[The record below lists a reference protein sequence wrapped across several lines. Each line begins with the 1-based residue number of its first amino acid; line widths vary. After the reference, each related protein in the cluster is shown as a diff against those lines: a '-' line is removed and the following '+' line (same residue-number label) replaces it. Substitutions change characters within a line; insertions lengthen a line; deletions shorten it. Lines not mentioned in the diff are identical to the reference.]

1 MGIRSFARSS
11 GGALKG
17 RQLVHLRPFR
27 GRSLSSRP
35 LLLAGLLL
43 VAVVAAA
50 SGVRSL
56 TAQSVNLPV
65 ENSWIRIQNVG
76 TSAATIQL
84 DFYDENGNRVASDGC
99 PEAGGCVALRPGSG
113 WSFFQQSLEE
123 LDPGY
128 QGSGFVTVDQPFV
141 AMLARDAFLADGS
154 FQIGGDVLR
163 LGNSG
168 GSQFLPIVENTSSTV
183 SRITIE
189 NSSDTNAACV
199 GIRYY
204 SPGSLSSVAVDPV
217 AGGTGCSS
225 GGTLLEPRATLVRD
239 ERSLRVPLGF
249 DGSAIV
255 ETFATNSGVSADD
268 QTLAVTVD
276 TRARNGAG
284 LATSRSFGH
293 DELSNV
299 VVLPLVDRNA
309 SQGQTTWSTRFRI
322 LSGTPQVPNEVTLLF
337 DGEDAS
343 GDRVEIEHTVTVSGS
358 LTCDQRNNGVA
369 GCLPAGQS
377 LPSTFFGT
385 VRMEAVDPVAVV
397 AQRLSAGGAFADYRG
412 FTAEEASRQVVL
424 PVLNKN
430 FGPWGD
436 SKGWNSWFRVLT
448 FDGSV
453 AHVTVIYYSKQFPD
467 GLFPSGAVRVDGQRT
482 FVQWE
487 NRALPD
493 GWVGSA
499 VIVADRPV
507 VVVANLESDV
517 FGGDPVMLYNG
528 ASLE

>member
-1 MGIRSFARSS
+1 
-11 GGALKG
+11 
-17 RQLVHLRPFR
+17 VHPRPF
-27 GRSLSSRP
+27 GRTLPIRP
-35 LLLAGLLL
+35 LILAPLL
-43 VAVVAAA
+43 VLAVIAA
-50 SGVRSL
+50 GVGVQSL
-56 TAQSVNLPV
+56 RAQPVSLPV

-84 DFYDENGNRVASDGC
+84 DFYDENGELQASDGC
-99 PEAGGCVALRPGSG
+99 PEVDGCAELRPGFG
-113 WSFFQQSLEE
+113 WSFFQQSLDE

-128 QGSGFVTVDQPFV
+128 QGSAFVTVDQPFV
-141 AMLARDAFLADGS
+141 AMLARDTFLSNGS
-154 FQIGGDVLR
+154 FQIGGDALR
-163 LGNSG
+163 LGNAG
-168 GSQFLPIVENTSSTV
+168 GKQYLPIVENTSANV

-189 NSSDTNAACV
+189 NSSDSVAACV
-199 GIRYY
+199 RVRYY
-204 SPGSLSSVAVDPV
+204 APGSGQVVASDPASGTAGCS
-217 AGGTGCSS
+217 AGGRR
-225 GGTLLEPRATLVRD
+225 LEPRATLVFD
-239 ERSLRVPLGF
+239 EQNLPVPLGF
-249 DGSAIV
+249 DGAAVV
-255 ETFATNSGVSADD
+255 ETYRTDSGVAPEE
-268 QTLAVTVD
+268 QTLAVMVD

-284 LATSRSFGH
+284 LATSRAVAA
-293 DELSNV
+293 DELSTT

-322 LSGTPQVPNEVTLLF
+322 LSGTPEVPNEVKLLF
-337 DGEDAS
+337 DGVNAA
-343 GDRVEIEHTVTVSGS
+343 GDEVEIEHTVTVAGA
-358 LTCDQRNNGVA
+358 LTCDQRFDGSS
-369 GCLPAGQS
+369 GCLPPGEA
-377 LPSTFFGT
+377 LPFTFFGT
-385 VRMEAVDPVAVV
+385 VRMEATEPVAVV
-397 AQRLSAGGAFADYRG
+397 AQRLSNDGAFADYRG

-436 SKGWNSWFRVLT
+436 LKGWNSWFRVLT

-467 GLFPSGAVRVDGQRT
+467 GLFPSGAARVDGQRT

-517 FGGDPVMLYNG
+517 FEGDPVMLYNG
-528 ASLE
+528 VSLE

>member
-1 MGIRSFARSS
+1 M
-11 GGALKG
+11 
-17 RQLVHLRPFR
+17 HLRPIR
-27 GRSLSSRP
+27 GRIPPTRA
-35 LLLAGLLL
+35 LLLLGLLVGAL
-43 VAVVAAA
+43 FFAGSSA
-50 SGVRSL
+50 RSL
-56 TAQSVNLPV
+56 GAQAVDLPV

-76 TSAATIQL
+76 TSPATIQL
-84 DFYDENGNRVASDGC
+84 DFYDEDGDRVASDGC
-99 PEAGGCVALRPGSG
+99 PQVDGCVALQPGFG

-123 LDPGY
+123 LTPGY
-128 QGSGFVTVDQPFV
+128 QGSAFVTVDQPFV
-141 AMLARDAFLADGS
+141 AMLARDSFLPDGG
-154 FQIGGDVLR
+154 FQIGGDALR
-163 LGNSG
+163 LAASG
-168 GSQFLPIVENTSSTV
+168 GRQFLPVVENTASTV

-199 GIRYY
+199 AVRYY
-204 SPGSLSSVAVDPV
+204 QPGSSASVAVDP
-217 AGGTGCSS
+217 AGGTAGCSA
-225 GGTLLEPRATLVRD
+225 GGTLLQPRATLVRD
-239 ERSLRVPLGF
+239 ERSLAVPLGF

-255 ETFATNSGVSADD
+255 ETFATDAGVDADD

-284 LATSRSFGH
+284 IATSRSFGR

-322 LSGTPQVPNEVTLLF
+322 LSGTPAVPNEVTLLF
-337 DGEDAS
+337 DGENAE
-343 GDRVEIEHTVTVSGS
+343 GDRIEIEHTVTVAGA
-358 LTCDQRNNGVA
+358 LTCDQRFDGAA
-369 GCLPAGQS
+369 GCLPPGQS
-377 LPSTFFGT
+377 LPGTFFGT
-385 VRMEAVDPVAVV
+385 VRMEAVDPIAVV
-397 AQRLSAGGAFADYRG
+397 AQRLSPDGAFADYRG
-412 FTAEEASRQVVL
+412 FTGEEASRQVVL

-436 SKGWNSWFRVLT
+436 LKGWNSWFRVLT

-453 AHVTVIYYSKQFPD
+453 AHATVVYYSKQFPD
-467 GLFPSGAVRVDGQRT
+467 GLFPGGAARVDGQRT

-487 NRALPD
+487 NSQLPD

-499 VIVADRPV
+499 VVVADRPI

-528 ASLE
+528 VSLE